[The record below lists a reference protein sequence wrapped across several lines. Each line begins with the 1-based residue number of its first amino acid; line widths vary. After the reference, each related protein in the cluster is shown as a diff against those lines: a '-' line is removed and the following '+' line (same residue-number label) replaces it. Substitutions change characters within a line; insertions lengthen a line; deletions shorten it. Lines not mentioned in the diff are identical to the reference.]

1 MYAKGMPTRDMKEH
15 MKDIYGIDI
24 SPTMV
29 SKINDKVVPK
39 IQQWQSKSLE
49 RVYTIVFLDAINLGK
64 QNN

>member
-39 IQQWQSKSLE
+39 I
-49 RVYTIVFLDAINLGK
+49 
-64 QNN
+64 